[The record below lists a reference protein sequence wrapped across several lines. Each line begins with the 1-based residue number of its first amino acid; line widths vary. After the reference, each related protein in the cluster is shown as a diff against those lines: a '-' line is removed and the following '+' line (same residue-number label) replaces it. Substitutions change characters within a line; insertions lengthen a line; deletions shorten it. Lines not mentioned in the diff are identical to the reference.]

1 MLKSYQD
8 VRKELERGDF
18 SATKKWER
26 IDNFWLLNE
35 GGTGTLMLGDAK
47 LGDDVRIRIGPVGR
61 VEIGDFSFLNDRTEV
76 HCKMQV
82 TIGQYCLIAWGVT
95 IMDTDY
101 HGIGKNSR
109 VTKPTVIEDGVWIGN
124 NAIITKGVTLGRGS
138 VVATGS
144 VVVKD
149 VPPFTIVG
157 GNPAKVIKEIEPFEG
172 RHGGDYE
179 PRWWDS
185 SFVPK
190 PQEDGCPD
198 PSEAP

>member
-1 MLKSYQD
+1 MIQNYQD
-8 VRKELERGDF
+8 VRQELERGDY
-18 SATKKWER
+18 SAPKKWER
-26 IDNFWLLNE
+26 LGTLLLLNE
-35 GGTGTLMLGDAK
+35 GGTGDLMLGDVK
-47 LGDDVRIRIGPVGR
+47 FGDDVRIRIGPVGR
-61 VEIGDFSFLNDRTEV
+61 LEIGDYTFLNDRTEV
-76 HCKMQV
+76 HCKKHV
-82 TIGQYCLIAWGVT
+82 SIGSYCLIAWGVT

-101 HGIGKNSR
+101 HGIGTSPR
-109 VTKPTVIEDGVWIGN
+109 QSLPTIIEEGVWIGN
-124 NAIITKGVTLGRGS
+124 NAIITKGITLGRGC

-172 RHGGDYE
+172 RHGMDYE
-179 PRWWDS
+179 PKWWDP

-198 PSEAP
+198 PSDAP